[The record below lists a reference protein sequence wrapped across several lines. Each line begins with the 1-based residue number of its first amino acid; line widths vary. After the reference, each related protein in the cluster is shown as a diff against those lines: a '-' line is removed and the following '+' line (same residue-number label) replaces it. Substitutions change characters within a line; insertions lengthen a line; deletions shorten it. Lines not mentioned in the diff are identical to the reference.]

1 MVRVLLYILIV
12 AILGAGFAWLANN
25 PGSLVMTF
33 GASRVTVSVLTAVIA
48 FALLVVVVLFLL
60 WLLKSLFSAPSKL
73 ARHFEEQRLKKGREA
88 LSNGLLAV
96 LSGDSDTAKRM
107 NKRVTRFLDGEE
119 EPLVKL
125 LEAKTFL
132 LEKDVPNALRVY
144 EEMSNVEKT
153 RLAGLHGLYREA
165 IRTGAYDAAGQY
177 AEKAT
182 QIAPS
187 VPWANQA
194 MLNRLCAEG
203 SWDKAIALFEREVKS
218 LPRAERTD
226 NKLSH
231 KRVVLLTG
239 QAMDMLEN
247 YPDDARKIALKAQ
260 KLDPAFV
267 PTTLVACDILYRQ
280 HEVNKADRLIE
291 TLWKKT
297 PTIDLATLY
306 LNGTE
311 RAVDRLKKAK
321 TLAAK
326 NPRKYESCFIVA
338 RAAFDAGELPLARSE
353 AEKAIK
359 ISPRESAYLLLADI
373 EEAQTGDQGRVRQW
387 LSFAVRAENDP
398 VWMADGQI
406 FEKWQP
412 ISPVTGR
419 LDAFEWKAPLR
430 NPGLT
435 LNREE
440 LIPPAIAPIANIEK
454 ERPIVE
460 KQNSK
465 SDKIDKTTTRIDE
478 TAAKPVHPEN
488 TKVVPKFDTKPA
500 MIVDAV
506 DPAKSDAPTDVTRL
520 NVDDPGVHNK

>member
-1 MVRVLLYILIV
+1 MVRVLLYILVV

-33 GASRVTVSVLTAVIA
+33 GASRVTISVLTAVIA
-48 FALLVVVVLFLL
+48 FTLLVVIVLLVL
-60 WLLKSLFSAPSKL
+60 WFLKSLFLAPHKL

-88 LSNGLLAV
+88 LSKGVLAV
-96 LSGDSDTAKRM
+96 LSGDDDTAKYM
-107 NKRVTRFLDGEE
+107 NKRVARFLDGNN
-119 EPLVKL
+119 EPLAKL

-132 LEKDVPNALRVY
+132 LEKDIPNALRIY
-144 EEMSNVEKT
+144 EEMSKSPQT

-165 IRTGAYDAAGQY
+165 MRTGAFEAAGQY
-177 AEKAT
+177 AQKAT
-182 QIAPS
+182 DIAPS
-187 VPWANQA
+187 VTWANQA

-203 SWDKAIALFEREVKS
+203 SWDKAIALFERAVKS
-218 LPRAERTD
+218 LPRAERAD
-226 NKLSH
+226 KKLNH

-247 YPDDARKIALKAQ
+247 YPDDARRIAVKAQ
-260 KLDPAFV
+260 KLEPSFV
-267 PTTLVACDILYRQ
+267 PTTLVATDILYRQ

-297 PTIDLATLY
+297 PTADLATVY
-306 LNGTE
+306 LSGTE

-326 NPRKYESCFIVA
+326 NPRTYESYFIVA
-338 RAAFDAGELPLARSE
+338 RAAFDAGELQLAREE
-353 AEKAIK
+353 AEKALQMA
-359 ISPRESAYLLLADI
+359 PRESAYLLLADI
-373 EEAQTGDQGRVRQW
+373 EEAQTGDQGRIRQW

-398 VWMADGQI
+398 VWVADGQI

-412 ISPVTGR
+412 ISPISGR

-435 LNREE
+435 LNRDE
-440 LIPPAIAPIANIEK
+440 LIPPAITAVEDTDKGHVVAEK
-454 ERPIVE
+454 ENAPTE
-460 KQNSK
+460 
-465 SDKIDKTTTRIDE
+465 KIDEEKPSPTYLEKNRTT
-478 TAAKPVHPEN
+478 
-488 TKVVPKFDTKPA
+488 PKFDTKPA

-506 DPAKSDAPTDVTRL
+506 DPSKSDIPTTITRL
-520 NVDDPGVHNK
+520 NVDDPGVLNK